1 MELIDMCKAL
11 LIDHQP
17 MTRLAMHVLL
27 EQKGMDVVGAAE
39 TGVSGLAL
47 ARDTQPD
54 LILLDIAL
62 PKLDG
67 LELLNRLRHAV
78 GDCRLLVLTS
88 LPASLYASRCLN
100 AGANGFLSK
109 QDDLDDIKAAIK
121 SVMAGYSLFPCDM
134 PIPAGR
140 REKNGEEAGLLSL
153 LSDRELTVLQNLAS
167 GRNNKEI
174 AEQLFISHKTVS
186 TYKSRLMEKLNTRR
200 MVDLIDFAR
209 RNELCS

>member
-1 MELIDMCKAL
+1 MCKAL

-17 MTRLAMHVLL
+17 MTQLAMHVLL

-78 GDCRLLVLTS
+78 NGCRLLVLTS
-88 LPASLYASRCLN
+88 LPASLYANRCLN

-140 REKNGEEAGLLSL
+140 QEKNSEEVGLLSL

-186 TYKSRLMEKLNTRR
+186 TYKSRLMDKLNTRR

>member
-1 MELIDMCKAL
+1 MCKAL

-17 MTRLAMHVLL
+17 MTRLAMQVLL
-27 EQKGMDVVGAAE
+27 EQKEMDVVGAAE

-54 LILLDIAL
+54 LILLDITL

-67 LELLNRLRHAV
+67 LELLSRLRHAV
-78 GDCRLLVLTS
+78 SDCKLLVLTS
-88 LPASLYASRCLN
+88 LPASLYASRCRS

-121 SVMAGYSLFPCDM
+121 SVMAGYSLFPSEVQ
-134 PIPAGR
+134 IPSGR
-140 REKNGEEAGLLSL
+140 AEKTGEEVGLLSL
-153 LSDRELTVLQNLAS
+153 LSDRELTVLQNLAN

-186 TYKSRLMEKLNTRR
+186 TYKSRLMDKLKTRNQ
-200 MVDLIDFAR
+200 VDLIDFAR
-209 RNELCS
+209 RYVMPTA

>member
-1 MELIDMCKAL
+1 MCKAL

-17 MTRLAMHVLL
+17 MTRLAMQVLL
-27 EQKGMDVVGAAE
+27 EQKEMDVVGAAE

-54 LILLDIAL
+54 LILLDITL

-67 LELLNRLRHAV
+67 LELLSRLRHAV
-78 GDCRLLVLTS
+78 SDCKLLVLTS
-88 LPASLYASRCLN
+88 LPASLYASRCRS

-121 SVMAGYSLFPCDM
+121 SVMAGYSLFPSEVQ
-134 PIPAGR
+134 IPSGR
-140 REKNGEEAGLLSL
+140 AEKTGEEVGLLSL
-153 LSDRELTVLQNLAS
+153 LSDRELTVLQNLAN

-186 TYKSRLMEKLNTRR
+186 TYKSRLMEKLHTRR
-200 MVDLIDFAR
+200 MVDLIDLAR

>member
-17 MTRLAMHVLL
+17 MTRLAVKMLM
-27 EQKGMDVVGAAE
+27 EQKGIEVIGAAD
-39 TGVSGLAL
+39 TGVSGLSL
-47 ARDTQPD
+47 ARDAQPD

-67 LELLNRLRHAV
+67 LEVLSRLRHAAS
-78 GDCRLLVLTS
+78 DCKLLVLTS
-88 LPASLYASRCLN
+88 LPASLYASRCLK
-100 AGANGFLSK
+100 AGANGFVSK

-121 SVMAGYSLFPCDM
+121 SVMAGYSLFPSDVSM
-134 PIPAGR
+134 PSAR
-140 REKNGEEAGLLSL
+140 QEKSSEETSLLSL
-153 LSDRELTVLQNLAS
+153 LSDRELTVLQNLAN
-167 GRNNKEI
+167 GKNNMEI

-200 MVDLIDFAR
+200 MVDLIDIAR
-209 RNELCS
+209 RNELGA